1 MIETTNLVDLKLK
14 HSARKQSILCT
25 AVMKEEK
32 WTLKHACCAEVKVA
46 VANASAL
53 QSGEPCFEYP
63 GM

>member
-1 MIETTNLVDLKLK
+1 MIETTNLFDLKLESNQ
-14 HSARKQSILCT
+14 SACT